1 MAIQD
6 TRAQP
11 NETQK
16 ALIAKLVNGQKHAGY
31 QVWNKDGIASVRIRE
46 QSKDIIAA
54 IKGQTAGLIKEENKD
69 DAVEKKGKRS

>member
-6 TRAQP
+6 TKAQP

-54 IKGQTAGLIKEENKD
+54 IKGQTA
-69 DAVEKKGKRS
+69 